1 MRFLTVFAAVFLS
14 WWGSSVVV
22 TEAARA
28 SVNQAAY
35 TFDENESISG
45 LYRAVLRHDA
55 SNYYQFAEINLRA
68 VSTGDGRLKI
78 SANVKVYLGDWNSN
92 EYLTYEFDDCAFNLI
107 TRQVSI
113 KNDKNDISLIGNLRT
128 GGTFDGKWY
137 ASASSRGGA
146 FNASK
151 NAQPEPPTD
160 GQLVRSLT
168 GYYRGAINITNAEVN
183 LPEKISMSFVTTQD
197 TTTVPPTT
205 KISGKVRFYLGDYDS
220 NEFEELKFA
229 DVQFNFYSRYLT
241 AKTDAYGI
249 TFKGTV
255 SQDGSF
261 TGNVLTDSHGLVGTV
276 NARMP

>member
-1 MRFLTVFAAVFLS
+1 MRFLTVFVAFFVSLMAA
-14 WWGSSVVV
+14 GSGATAPALAA
-22 TEAARA
+22 TEL
-28 SVNQAAY
+28 QA
-35 TFDENESISG
+35 FGLDENDSMSG
-45 LYRAVLRHDA
+45 LYRAVLKHDG

-68 VSTGDGRLKI
+68 VSTGDGHLKI

-92 EYLTYEFDDCAFNLI
+92 EYLTYEFDECAFNLI

-113 KNDKNDISLIGNLRT
+113 KNDKNDISLIGNLRS
-128 GGTFDGKWY
+128 GGVFDGKWY
-137 ASASSRGGA
+137 ASASARSGA
-146 FNASK
+146 FSSSK
-151 NAQPEPPTD
+151 NSEPQPPSD

-168 GYYRGAINITNAEVN
+168 GYYRGLIKITNAEVN
-183 LPEKISMSFVTTQD
+183 LPEKISMSFVSTQD
-197 TTTVPPTT
+197 TSTTPPTT

-249 TFKGTV
+249 TFKGTM

-261 TGNVLTDSHGLVGTV
+261 SGNVLTDSHGLVGTIS
-276 NARMP
+276 ARAP